1 MRPIQSVTIAL
12 PRSDG
17 AAELRSVRGW
27 YIGLMSG
34 TSLDGIDGVVARF
47 DEARTA
53 IAAHAY
59 APFDVSLRAQLAQL
73 NAPGENEIHRAQ
85 LAANAFARANAEVV
99 HRLLATS
106 GLASADIEAIGSH
119 GQTVRHRPGE
129 FDGLGYTVQL
139 DNPGLLAEL
148 TGINVVA
155 DFRRQDVA
163 AGGQGAPLVPAFHR
177 AVFGRPD
184 CDLAVLNIGGI
195 SNLTVLPSSEN
206 VTGFDCG
213 PGNILLDAWCEE
225 HTGHAFDSGG
235 EWGARGQVDAFL
247 LGTLLSDP
255 YFSAQPPKSTGRD
268 RFNRGWLDQA
278 LKLHHKQLLDVD
290 VQATLCELTVQAC
303 AMHVVRYAPRS
314 TELVVCGGGALNA
327 DLMHRLCLA
336 LPNVQVVSSGLHG
349 VAPTQ
354 VEAAAFAW
362 LARAYAL
369 GFPGNLPECTGA
381 NGPRVLGG
389 LYRAHPGR
397 DWLLARGGN

>member
-1 MRPIQSVTIAL
+1 MQPTRSATTAL
-12 PRSDG
+12 PRSD
-17 AAELRSVRGW
+17 ANTELRGVKGW
-27 YIGLMSG
+27 FIGLMSG
-34 TSLDGIDGVVARF
+34 TSLDGVDGIIARF
-47 DEARTA
+47 DDSGAKVA
-53 IAAHAY
+53 GHAY
-59 APFDVSLRAQLAQL
+59 APFDPTLRAQLAQL
-73 NAPGENEIHRAQ
+73 NTPGDDEIHRSQ
-85 LAANAFARANAEVV
+85 LAANALARANAEVV
-99 HRLLATS
+99 HRLLANS
-106 GLASADIEAIGSH
+106 GLTATDIDAIGSH

-195 SNLTVLPSSEN
+195 SNLTVLPASGD

-225 HTGHAFDSGG
+225 HTGHAFDAGG
-235 EWGARGQVDAFL
+235 EWGARGRVDSFL
-247 LGTLLSDP
+247 LSDLLSDP
-255 YFSAQPPKSTGRD
+255 YFSAPPPKSTGRD
-268 RFNRGWLDQA
+268 RFNRTWLDQA
-278 LKLHHKQLLDVD
+278 LQPYNKQLPDVN

-303 AMHVVRYAPRS
+303 AMHVVRFAPRAS
-314 TELVVCGGGALNA
+314 ELVVCGGGALNA
-327 DLMHRLCLA
+327 DLMRRLRSA
-336 LPNVQVVSSGLHG
+336 LPNVEVVSSDVHGL
-349 VAPTQ
+349 APTQ

-362 LARAYAL
+362 LARAHAL

-381 NGPRVLGG
+381 RGPRVLGG
-389 LYRAHPGR
+389 LYRAHSGR
-397 DWLLARGGN
+397 DWPGTRDGN